1 MPYKDILLHL
11 ESYPDPTPELALDQG
26 LALCATLGDQVT
38 ALAPQVSIP
47 LKTNRLADFALKLG
61 DMARTE
67 EGRSRQNA
75 ESLLDRFETQAKS
88 LGVFGG
94 RLSPAAEVF
103 EIPELAASLARTRD
117 VCVIPYGRESA
128 VHQGVAEAM
137 IFASGRPVVIFRP
150 NDVRPAPSGLGT
162 VLLAWDASRSA
173 AAAVAAALPALTAAR
188 KVVVLTVLNEKPS
201 ARAGTS
207 QELIRHLARHGV
219 AAEPMEFDS
228 AGAKIGSVLDHVAL
242 RAEADL
248 LVMGAFGT
256 SRAREFVLG
265 GATRSMLE
273 APPIPVLLAH

>member
-11 ESYPDPTPELALDQG
+11 ESYPDPTPDLALDQG
-26 LALCATLGDQVT
+26 LALCAALGDQVT
-38 ALAPQVSIP
+38 ALAPHVSIP

-67 EGRSRQNA
+67 EDRSRQNA
-75 ESLLDRFETQAKS
+75 ATLLDRFETHAKS

-103 EIPELAASLARTRD
+103 EVPELTAQLARTRD
-117 VCVIPYGRESA
+117 LCVIPYGRESA
-128 VHQGVAEAM
+128 ACQGVAESM
-137 IFASGRPVVIFRP
+137 IFASGRPVVIFQP
-150 NDVRPAPSGLGT
+150 NDARPAQKTLGT
-162 VLLAWDASRSA
+162 VVLAWDASRSA
-173 AAAVAAALPALTAAR
+173 AAAVAASLPALTAAR
-188 KVVVLTVLNEKPS
+188 KVIVLTVLNEKAS
-201 ARAGTS
+201 ARTGAP
-207 QELIRHLARHGV
+207 QDLIRHLACHGV

-273 APPIPVLLAH
+273 SPPVPVLLAH

>member
-11 ESYPDPTPELALDQG
+11 ESYPDPTPEMALDQG
-26 LALCATLGDQVT
+26 LALCAALGDQVT